1 VSGTRQV
8 SPSVDLVP
16 GELRGYRQFD
26 LRSDGLHPL
35 VHDEGGPWSGGLEQ
49 ARCALGHDHPSPA
62 ADCRCGL
69 YGWYLPGS
77 ATVAV
82 GPASAVVAV
91 RGRCILGD
99 RGFRAASA
107 RIEAVALPLAVRV
120 SPAAAG
126 RARTMLAER
135 YPEAVVYDSV
145 RRMLKEH
152 PPDDVRALGIDP
164 RPDPSRRYRA
174 AAMVLW
180 LTLVVPTYAL
190 FVVPAEQASALVTRA
205 WPLLVLAAVAWQAGI
220 VWLFSRLLGLQ
231 GAAPPTAPR
240 PQPH

>member
-1 VSGTRQV
+1 MTETRHS

-35 VHDEGGPWSGGLEQ
+35 VHDEHGPWTGGLER

-82 GPASAVVAV
+82 GPASAVIAC

-99 RGFRAASA
+99 RGFRTASA
-107 RIEAVALPLAVRV
+107 RIEAVALPLAIRL
-120 SPAAAG
+120 SPAAAR
-126 RARTMLAER
+126 RAREMLATR
-135 YPEAVVYDSV
+135 YPGTVVYDSV

-152 PPDDVRALGIDP
+152 PPHDVRALGIDP
-164 RPDPSRRYRA
+164 RPDPSRTYRA

-190 FVVPAEQASALVTRA
+190 FVVPAEQVSAVVARA
-205 WPLLVLAAVAWQAGI
+205 WPLLVLAAVVWQAGI
-220 VWLFSRLLGLQ
+220 VWLFSKLLGLQ
-231 GAAPPTAPR
+231 GPAPPTAPGPR
-240 PQPH
+240 AR

>member
-1 VSGTRQV
+1 MTETRQA

-35 VHDEGGPWSGGLEQ
+35 VHDERGPWSGGLEQ
-49 ARCALGHDHPSPA
+49 ARCALGRDHASPA

-120 SPAAAG
+120 SPAAAR
-126 RARTMLAER
+126 RARSMLAAR

-190 FVVPAEQASALVTRA
+190 FVVPAEQASALVARA

-220 VWLFSRLLGLQ
+220 VWFFSRLLGLQ
-231 GAAPPTAPR
+231 GPAPPTAPR

>member
-1 VSGTRQV
+1 MTETRHGP
-8 SPSVDLVP
+8 PSVDLVP

-35 VHDEGGPWSGGLEQ
+35 VHDEHGPWTGGLER
-49 ARCALGHDHPSPA
+49 ARCALGHDHASPA
-62 ADCRCGL
+62 ADCKCGL

-107 RIEAVALPLAVRV
+107 RIEAVALPLAIRV
-120 SPAAAG
+120 SPAAAR
-126 RARTMLAER
+126 RAREMLATR
-135 YPEAVVYDSV
+135 YPGTVVYDSV

-152 PPDDVRALGIDP
+152 PPHDVRALGIDP
-164 RPDPSRRYRA
+164 RPDPSRTYRA

-190 FVVPAEQASALVTRA
+190 FVVPAEQASAVVARV

-231 GAAPPTAPR
+231 GPVPPTAPR
-240 PQPH
+240 PRGR